1 MAEAQALYPD
11 YGRGTMQATYASA
24 LADAKRALSLNPD
37 LASAYVAQGMVYVDQ
52 WRWSEADQVFY

>member
-1 MAEAQALYPD
+1 
-11 YGRGTMQATYASA
+11 MQATYASA

-52 WRWSEADQVFY
+52 WRWSEADQVIY